1 MTQTASV
8 WFTPSGTRK
17 EDKLPLQAFR
27 EALLSSCSGD
37 DALFGTLDDA
47 SWCNVGVSE
56 NGGTPK
62 WMVYNGKSHFLMDD
76 IGATIIFGNTHVY
89 TLVN

>member
-1 MTQTASV
+1 MTPGLRLVDSLPWA
-8 WFTPSGTRK
+8 TRK

-47 SWCNVGVSE
+47 SWWLMWVF
-56 NGGTPK
+56 PK
-62 WMVYNGKSHFLMDD
+62 MVVPQMD
-76 IGATIIFGNTHVY
+76 G
-89 TLVN
+89 L

>member
-1 MTQTASV
+1 MTPGLRLVDSLPWA
-8 WFTPSGTRK
+8 TRK

-47 SWCNVGVSE
+47 SWCDVGVSK
-56 NGGTPK
+56 NRGTPK
-62 WMVYNGKSHFLMDD
+62 WMVYIMENPIKMG
-76 IGATIIFGNTHVY
+76 
-89 TLVN
+89 